1 MGSPFSYA
9 VDSVLPDKV
18 NCSICMPGGRE
29 ELFNHVFC
37 AQFQTARAHAGV
49 AAEILV
55 LEDVLIDQERDMV
68 LFVIHESHD
77 TDGARFDVQILQHG
91 VFPGKRE
98 TGGIDLRGEFLRLEL
113 FVTGHHE
120 KIEFRLL
127 TITEKEVFADQHA
140 EYGVDLVAGF
150 HVVGAFVIGALI
162 GDLQVVQKIIGSYF
176 PRETPFGILRSSV
189 E

>member
-9 VDSVLPDKV
+9 VDLVFPDKM
-18 NCSICMPGGRE
+18 NCSICMPGSRE

-98 TGGIDLRGEFLRLEL
+98 TGGIDLRGEFFRLEF
-113 FVTGHHE
+113 FVSGHH
-120 KIEFRLL
+120 KQVKPGFLA
-127 TITEKEVFADQHA
+127 ITEKEVLADQYT

-162 GDLQVVQKIIGSYF
+162 GNLQVVQKIIGSYF